1 MRYKKLYSIVMENF
15 INGYGLITES
25 VKGLEEK
32 KEEGVSRDINF
43 YLRSKNKVNRSVE
56 NIVIKNIL
64 IDDNIYTLLKWKDI
78 IDMVFEEFKKEE
90 TVKSDIINYKL
101 HTNFSEDTISE
112 LCNVSDK
119 KVNKTVR
126 DFVTEIILIAIDEK
140 LINLKQVRA

>member
-1 MRYKKLYSIVMENF
+1 MRYKKLYSIVIENF

-78 IDMVFEEFKKEE
+78 IDMVFEEFKKEFI
-90 TVKSDIINYKL
+90 DIYNTYIKIY
-101 HTNFSEDTISE
+101 
-112 LCNVSDK
+112 
-119 KVNKTVR
+119 
-126 DFVTEIILIAIDEK
+126 
-140 LINLKQVRA
+140 

>member
-1 MRYKKLYSIVMENF
+1 MRYKKLYSIVLENF

-90 TVKSDIINYKL
+90 DVKADIINYKL

-119 KVNKTVR
+119 KVNKTIR

>member
-1 MRYKKLYSIVMENF
+1 MRYKKLYSIVIENF

-90 TVKSDIINYKL
+90 DVKADIINYKL

-119 KVNKTVR
+119 KVNKTIR

>member
-1 MRYKKLYSIVMENF
+1 MRYKKVYGIVMENF
-15 INGYGLITES
+15 INGYGLITKS
-25 VKGLEEK
+25 VKELEEK

-43 YLRSKNKVNRSVE
+43 YLRSKNKVSRSVE
-56 NIVIKNIL
+56 NIVLKNII

-90 TVKSDIINYKL
+90 EVKADILEYKL

-119 KVNKTVR
+119 KVNKTIR

-140 LINLKQVRA
+140 LINIKQVKA